1 MRTITIFHIQF
12 ELKNNIAVFRRLYK
26 DFIHGRPLKT
36 ISEINM
42 KFYFFILCSIS
53 NVEGGVWFG
62 PKDGLG
68 GDDGE
73 IINFMRPRK
82 VFAAYTNVIHTIL
95 FVAFNGP
102 YNMGHITDEHMG
114 NSFVGQ
120 IFDNCDHLK

>member
-1 MRTITIFHIQF
+1 MNCDHSR
-12 ELKNNIAVFRRLYK
+12 E
-26 DFIHGRPLKT
+26 T

-42 KFYFFILCSIS
+42 KFYFFVLCSVV

-82 VFAAYTNVIHTIL
+82 MFAVYTNANHIKLVI
-95 FVAFNGP
+95 F
-102 YNMGHITDEHMG
+102 Y
-114 NSFVGQ
+114 SFIGQ
-120 IFDNCDHLK
+120 NLDNCDHVEAIFGIKER

>member
-1 MRTITIFHIQF
+1 
-12 ELKNNIAVFRRLYK
+12 
-26 DFIHGRPLKT
+26 
-36 ISEINM
+36 M

-82 VFAAYTNVIHTIL
+82 VFAAYTNVIL
-95 FVAFNGP
+95 FVTFNGP
-102 YNMGHITDEHMG
+102 YYRCIWEILSLAKFSIIVT
-114 NSFVGQ
+114 
-120 IFDNCDHLK
+120 I

>member
-12 ELKNNIAVFRRLYK
+12 ELKNNIAVFWRLYK
-26 DFIHGRPLKT
+26 DINCDHSRET

-42 KFYFFILCSIS
+42 KFYFFVLCSVV

-82 VFAAYTNVIHTIL
+82 MFAVYTNAIHIKLVI
-95 FVAFNGP
+95 FYDPF
-102 YNMGHITDEHMG
+102 YME
-114 NSFVGQ
+114 NSFIGQ
-120 IFDNCDHLK
+120 NLENCDHVEAIFGIKER